1 MSDEKMR
8 DDYAPTALESM
19 HNYWKRDVRKTFW
32 ILTVV
37 FVLATALFTAVYADD
52 PWAGMELMNE
62 TFSELDEIYV
72 HAGGSWSLWAEPDA
86 DGSAGGEDSAASR
99 TDPEAGKGF
108 DLGEFLSRF
117 ADGDRKSV
125 V

>member
-1 MSDEKMR
+1 MSDVKMG

-19 HNYWKRDVRKTFW
+19 RNYWKRDVRKTFW

-62 TFSELDEIYV
+62 TFSEMDE
-72 HAGGSWSLWAEPDA
+72 
-86 DGSAGGEDSAASR
+86 R
-99 TDPEAGKGF
+99 GF
-108 DLGEFLSRF
+108 RRF
-117 ADGDRKSV
+117 ARRSGGGRGV
-125 V
+125 

>member
-52 PWAGMELMNE
+52 PWAGMELILSVW
-62 TFSELDEIYV
+62 TIRRQKKQ
-72 HAGGSWSLWAEPDA
+72 SLIEQMRAME
-86 DGSAGGEDSAASR
+86 
-99 TDPEAGKGF
+99 
-108 DLGEFLSRF
+108 
-117 ADGDRKSV
+117 
-125 V
+125 